1 MYNLEAMKPLVQ
13 KQLDR
18 YISENENIEKQN
30 NRFVCKTC
38 HGKGVDTYSRYIVKV
53 GTSYACTQCSGT
65 GDIFVLFNDYEG
77 GHLSELKICE
87 TLVERFGLEKEL
99 SKNHFSLTDAKTLYN
114 DEFKDFKFIVLSL
127 LPQGL
132 SILAGSP
139 KIGKSWFVLWLCIQ
153 ISNGEKVW
161 EYETLRGTTLYLSL
175 EDNLRRLQNRLV
187 KLTDYPPENMYIS
200 TMANTLNGGLD
211 NQIASFMEEH
221 NDTNLIVIDTL
232 QRIREPQ
239 TSNNLYGSD
248 YSDIAYVKSIA
259 DKYDIAIL
267 LVHHMRKMPDSDP
280 FNMLTGSTGILG
292 AVDCAMALVK
302 DSRFESKATLHI
314 TSRDEAERQLVV
326 CFDNCK
332 WNLISNDALEYEKM
346 TSFGNSDVV
355 NAIIQFIDKT
365 KNWLGTATELLE
377 LLKEYSNDLPLQA
390 NKLTREIN
398 QYKQPLLERNIVVE
412 NKTVT
417 GKRLINLSLVSA
429 PSLET
434 AKTKENIAPP

>member
-1 MYNLEAMKPLVQ
+1 M
-13 KQLDR
+13 
-18 YISENENIEKQN
+18 
-30 NRFVCKTC
+30 
-38 HGKGVDTYSRYIVKV
+38 
-53 GTSYACTQCSGT
+53 
-65 GDIFVLFNDYEG
+65 
-77 GHLSELKICE
+77 
-87 TLVERFGLEKEL
+87 
-99 SKNHFSLTDAKTLYN
+99 
-114 DEFKDFKFIVLSL
+114 
-127 LPQGL
+127 

-161 EYETLRGTTLYLSL
+161 EYETLKGTTLYLSL

-187 KLTDYPPENMYIS
+187 KLTDCPPENMYIS

-211 NQIASFMEEH
+211 NQIASFMKEH

-239 TSNNLYGSD
+239 NSNNLYGSD

-267 LVHHMRKMPDSDP
+267 LVHHMRKIPDNDS

-302 DSRFESKATLHI
+302 DSRFENKATLNI

-326 CFDNCK
+326 CFDDCK
-332 WNLISNDALEYEKM
+332 WNLLSNDAVEYEKM
-346 TSFGNSDVV
+346 SSFGNSDVV
-355 NAIIQFIDKT
+355 DAIIQFINKNR
-365 KNWLGTATELLE
+365 NWLGTATELLE

-390 NKLTREIN
+390 NKLTKEIN
-398 QYKQPLLERNIVVE
+398 QYKQQLLERNIAVE

-434 AKTKENIAPP
+434 AKAKENSAPP